1 MKKITESYVRLLVSK
16 NLKRLRSL
24 QNISQLSLALDTG
37 LSHNFINDIE
47 KCKKGVSL
55 NTIAKLSAA
64 LKVEP
69 SQFFLSEKAPDDMLV
84 YVSDFNDSL
93 QKLVKDLSEP
103 YLSSDQRK

>member
-1 MKKITESYVRLLVSK
+1 MKKITESYIRLLVSK
-16 NLKRLRSL
+16 NLRRIRSS
-24 QNISQLSLALDTG
+24 QKISQLSLALDTG

-55 NTIAKLSAA
+55 NTIAKLSTA

-69 SQFFLSEKAPDDMLV
+69 NQFFLSEKTPDDVLV

-103 YLSSDQRK
+103 YLSDQKK